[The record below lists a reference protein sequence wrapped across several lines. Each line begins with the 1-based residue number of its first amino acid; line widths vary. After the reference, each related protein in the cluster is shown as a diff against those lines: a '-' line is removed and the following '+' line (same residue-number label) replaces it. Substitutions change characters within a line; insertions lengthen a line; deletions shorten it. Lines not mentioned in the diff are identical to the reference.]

1 MLERSPGYWKI
12 EIGDANDK
20 GIRVA
25 ILDDNE
31 KSVNNNAKLGD
42 LKLMEQAPLMYDML
56 WDAIAFMD
64 GKNEHYNDPQ
74 LRDRFRNSV
83 VELFAFVYV
92 IPHQSEL
99 DYFLIPQY
107 LIDEVENKVSERKKF
122 WELQSGLQKRR
133 LTNNE

>member
-31 KSVNNNAKLGD
+31 KSVNNNATLGD